1 MNRVNLIGRPTKDPD
16 LRYTQSGTAVC
27 SFTLAVDRQFK
38 NKETGKKEADFI
50 PVKVWNKAAEN
61 VANFVTKGNLIAVC
75 GRIQTGSYEKDDG
88 TRVYTTDVMA
98 DEVQF
103 LETKKNNQSNEQNN
117 SNESS
122 NQSSQSASD
131 NGFIPIDNDDDIP
144 F

>member
-1 MNRVNLIGRPTKDPD
+1 MNRVNLIGRPTKDPE
-16 LRYTQSGTAVC
+16 LKYTQNGTAVC

-50 PVKVWNKAAEN
+50 PIKVWNKAAEN
-61 VANFVTKGNLIAVC
+61 VVNYVVKGSLVAVC

-88 TRVYTTDVMA
+88 SRVYTTEVMA

-103 LETKKNNQSNEQNN
+103 LESKKGSQSNEQSNN
-117 SNESS
+117 NEPS
-122 NQSSQSASD
+122 NQSSRSD
-131 NGFIPIDNDDDIP
+131 PNNGFFPIENDDDIP